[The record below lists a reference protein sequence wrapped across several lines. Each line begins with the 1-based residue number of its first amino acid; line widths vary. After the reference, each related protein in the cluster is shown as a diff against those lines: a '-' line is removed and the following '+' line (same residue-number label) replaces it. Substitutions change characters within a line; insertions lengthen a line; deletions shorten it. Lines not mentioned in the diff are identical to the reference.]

1 MKNELTQG
9 IKQMYEEAGQIGHT
23 GMRRLL
29 LDVQAALDTQAA
41 EIAALK
47 ADYLR
52 ACQTIAAMH
61 EAATG
66 RTGEAPWLGVV
77 EDVAALKAERDAL
90 RLEVAQERERCA
102 QICDAEARRY
112 DNAWDRTGYASNV
125 AEDLADEI
133 RGEQGAA
140 MQAQGVQP

>member
-29 LDVQAALDTQAA
+29 LDVRAALDTQAA

-90 RLEVAQERERCA
+90 REDALRYRWLRGGNDSQQYEAEKWMTYMDPERL
-102 QICDAEARRY
+102 DAEI
-112 DNAWDRTGYASNV
+112 DD
-125 AEDLADEI
+125 
-133 RGEQGAA
+133 A
-140 MQAQGVQP
+140 MKTQGVSP